1 MVVLTPAGARRT
13 VSFSEQQ
20 PLGVCMQNAMTHAHT
35 LTLTRTHTPTLTLS
49 PARFSFSVWLPV
61 SETLAVYILSWGGRP
76 LCS

>member
-35 LTLTRTHTPTLTLS
+35 LTLTRTHTHTHAHTISRSLQFL
-49 PARFSFSVWLPV
+49 R
-61 SETLAVYILSWGGRP
+61 LAASL
-76 LCS
+76 